1 MNGCRSP
8 GSWRHASIVALVVT
22 AVTACS
28 SSVTGHGNAQ
38 HASTSPG
45 TSFPATSSS
54 PVTTVSPTSST
65 TPSSTGPTQTDLL
78 SRFAGKWFRHG
89 QALTMT
95 GQTGAISYRV
105 VERAHVERFVMR
117 GRAMDGWLR
126 IDPDGLETDDA
137 LKQWV
142 SRGVSFARAL
152 PTK

>member
-1 MNGCRSP
+1 
-8 GSWRHASIVALVVT
+8 
-22 AVTACS
+22 
-28 SSVTGHGNAQ
+28 
-38 HASTSPG
+38 
-45 TSFPATSSS
+45 
-54 PVTTVSPTSST
+54 
-65 TPSSTGPTQTDLL
+65 
-78 SRFAGKWFRHG
+78 
-89 QALTMT
+89 MT